1 MGKFSNNEAIDIE
14 DRLGDLL
21 LDKSNSETLEIIER
35 SLVLSRNLRR
45 IFN

>member
-21 LDKSNSETLEIIER
+21 LDKSNSEALEIIER
-35 SLVLSRNLRR
+35 SLVLSRRPTQN
-45 IFN
+45 I